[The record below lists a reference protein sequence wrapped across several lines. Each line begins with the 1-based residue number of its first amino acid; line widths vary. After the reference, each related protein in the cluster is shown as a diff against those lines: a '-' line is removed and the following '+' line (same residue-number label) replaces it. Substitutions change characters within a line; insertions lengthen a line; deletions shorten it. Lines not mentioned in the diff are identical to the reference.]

1 MPTFQILDDGELFA
15 TAIAPSI
22 DSPAWSIEG
31 GESFYAGYTGLIAE
45 GEKYLSPGQYAA
57 LLGGN
62 GSGSVREVDADEQL
76 VANEEPEAA
85 VAVIYIACIEVWC
98 HRDRSFGNVPVAVLS
113 VHAID
118 KPARE
123 AVPIID
129 SGIYVLMVDQ
139 FQNDPRGVSEVAQD
153 LGLSLLEPH
162 SAATVFGGEIL
173 KMNSARAVAETMF
186 GVPRNHGAAARRV
199 ARRG

>member
-1 MPTFQILDDGELFA
+1 MPTFQILDDGQLFA
-15 TAIAPSI
+15 TAFAPSI
-22 DSPAWSIEG
+22 NSPAWSIEG
-31 GESFYAGYTGLIAE
+31 GQSFYAGYTYLVEE

-57 LLGGN
+57 LLGKN
-62 GSGSVREVDADEQL
+62 GSGSVREVNADEQL
-76 VANEEPEAA
+76 VANEESEAA
-85 VAVIYIACIEVWC
+85 VAEIYIACLKVWC
-98 HRDRSFGNVPVAVLS
+98 YWDRTFGNVPVAVLS

-123 AVPIID
+123 AVPIIE
-129 SGIYVLMVDQ
+129 SGIYVHMVDQ
-139 FQNDPRGVSEVAQD
+139 FRNDLRGVSEVAQD

-173 KMNSARAVAETMF
+173 KMNSARTVAETMF